1 MFKFI
6 IPIFLIILSGGLFFS
21 YIDPAYISM
30 GGLKESQEEYNDALT
45 KSKELREIRG
55 ELLGKYNTFS
65 EKDIERLEKLL
76 PDNIDNVRLIME
88 INHIAVRNGGMIRS
102 VEVNSAVTNDTERG
116 DLGLNL
122 DEYESIGLSFTIEAE
137 YDDFVNFI
145 NDLGD
150 SLRVVDIISYSLK
163 SGMENVY
170 KHDVNI
176 KTYWLK

>member
-21 YIDPAYISM
+21 YIDPAYTEM
-30 GGLKESQEEYNDALT
+30 GDLKEEQGEYNDALT

-55 ELLGKYNTFS
+55 QLLGKYNTFS
-65 EKDIERLEKLL
+65 EEDIKRLEKLL

-102 VEVNSAVTNDTERG
+102 VEVNSVVTDDSEKGN
-116 DLGLNL
+116 LGPNL
-122 DEYESIGLSFTIEAE
+122 DGYESTGLSFTVEAK

-145 NDLGD
+145 SDLGD
-150 SLRVVDIISYSLK
+150 SLRVVDIIDYSLK
-163 SGMENVY
+163 SGWEDVY
-170 KHDVNI
+170 KHDVSI